1 MSPAEIKTVEDR
13 IVKNKERLKVLNY
26 NFPNGAKPRSRY
38 VNRRL
43 SEIKNEINS
52 DEQFLSLLKRHK

>member
-26 NFPNGAKPRSRY
+26 NFPDRTKLRSRY
-38 VNRRL
+38 INRTI
-43 SEIKNEINS
+43 SEIKNEIHA